1 MKITKSVFL
10 KGAINK
16 EQWIDDEISEVLL
29 LGRSNV
35 GKSTFINCLCK
46 NKQLA
51 KVSSSPG
58 KTQMLN
64 FFAINDNEFRFVDC
78 PGYGFAK
85 ISKGIKKQFVKM
97 MDTYLLERKNL
108 KLAILLLDLR
118 RIPNADDLVMFNFLR
133 ERNINILIVT
143 TKLDKLKKNDI
154 GKQEKIIKQTLL
166 IINHIDIIKTSS
178 ISKVGYDAVLEKIT
192 EYI

>member
-35 GKSTFINCLCK
+35 GKSTFINCLCN

-85 ISKGIKKQFVKM
+85 ISKSIKKQFVKM

-166 IINHIDIIKTSS
+166 IINDIDIIKTSS

>member
-35 GKSTFINCLCK
+35 GKSTFINSLCN

-64 FFAINDNEFRFVDC
+64 FFAINNNEFRFVDC

-85 ISKGIKKQFVKM
+85 ISKSIKKQFVKM

-118 RIPNADDLVMFNFLR
+118 RTPNADDLLMFNFLR

-154 GKQEKIIKQTLL
+154 NKQEKIIKETLL
-166 IINHIDIIKTSS
+166 IINDIDIIKTSS
-178 ISKVGYDAVLEKIT
+178 ISKMGYDAVLEKIT

>member
-1 MKITKSVFL
+1 MKITKSLFL

-35 GKSTFINCLCK
+35 GKSTFINSLCN

-85 ISKGIKKQFVKM
+85 ISKNIKKQFVKM

-154 GKQEKIIKQTLL
+154 SKQEKIIKETLL
-166 IINHIDIIKTSS
+166 IINHIDMIKTSS
-178 ISKVGYDAVLEKIT
+178 ISKMGYDAVLEKIT

>member
-1 MKITKSVFL
+1 MKITKSVFF

-16 EQWIDDEISEVLL
+16 KQWIDDEISEVLL

-35 GKSTFINCLCK
+35 GKSTFINSLCN

-78 PGYGFAK
+78 PGYGFTK
-85 ISKGIKKQFVKM
+85 ISKSIKKEFVKM
-97 MDTYLLERKNL
+97 MDTYLLSRKNL

-118 RIPNADDLVMFNFLR
+118 RIPNNDDLLMFSFLQA
-133 ERNINILIVT
+133 RNINILIVA

-154 GKQEKIIKQTLL
+154 RKQEKIIKETLL
-166 IINHIDIIKTSS
+166 IINDIDIIKTSS